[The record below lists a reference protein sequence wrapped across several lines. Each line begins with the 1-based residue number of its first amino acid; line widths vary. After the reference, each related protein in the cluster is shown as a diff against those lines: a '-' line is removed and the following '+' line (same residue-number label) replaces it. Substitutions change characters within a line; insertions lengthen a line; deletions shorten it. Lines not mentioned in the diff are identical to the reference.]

1 MNSVIEGNPPSI
13 VVDIEISVHK
23 DKSNTREKSV
33 RDEERSAHVEEK
45 SIEESTWERRLGST
59 LPG

>member
-45 SIEESTWERRLGST
+45 SIEEST
-59 LPG
+59 